1 MFLAVLVSTTVY
13 SNILFTITAFT
24 LPIHLFG
31 GYCILFKTP
40 NAMKSVKWTLF
51 NLQFW
56 SMCLDLLISF
66 FGQPFLYTPGYA
78 GVSLGVLDKIG
89 VPTWITIYLGMTL
102 FVFVGIAT
110 VSIFE
115 NRYYLIFAKHTWWR
129 FGRYPFFLLNYIYA
143 LTYYIPTI
151 RAIPNQEIGRKEIF
165 KLYPHF
171 LELDSPE
178 HPAFVVTLG
187 DPLIVYRQ
195 LMVTALVV
203 IEMLVFAG
211 ILNASMSVE
220 MRKTSGSD
228 RTMKLQKDFLRAL
241 KLQVL
246 IPIVIIIIPSIII
259 SILDL
264 NNIHIQGASC
274 LMCIIFSAHGATSSL
289 LMLYLQKPYK
299 KFCLKILHLSYN
311 TENY

>member
-1 MFLAVLVSTTVY
+1 MSLSALVSTTTF
-13 SNILFTITAFT
+13 SSILYTITAFT

-89 VPTWITIYLGMTL
+89 VSTWVTIYLGMTL

-115 NRYYLIFAKHTWWR
+115 NRYYLIFAKHTWRR
-129 FGRYPFFLLNYIYA
+129 FGRYPFFLLNYIYS

-151 RAIPNQEIGRKEIF
+151 RAIPSQEIGRKEIF

-171 LELDSPE
+171 LELDSQE

-211 ILNASMSVE
+211 ILNASMGVE
-220 MRKTSGSD
+220 MRKSSGSD

-241 KLQVL
+241 KLQIL
-246 IPIVIIIIPSIII
+246 IPIVILIIPAIINT
-259 SILDL
+259 ILEV
-264 NNIHIQGASC
+264 NNFHIQGIN
-274 LMCIIFSAHGATSSL
+274 CIICFIFSAHGASSTL
-289 LMLYLQKPYK
+289 LMLYLQRPYK
-299 KFCLKILHLSYN
+299 KFCLKILNLSYN
-311 TENY
+311 TENS